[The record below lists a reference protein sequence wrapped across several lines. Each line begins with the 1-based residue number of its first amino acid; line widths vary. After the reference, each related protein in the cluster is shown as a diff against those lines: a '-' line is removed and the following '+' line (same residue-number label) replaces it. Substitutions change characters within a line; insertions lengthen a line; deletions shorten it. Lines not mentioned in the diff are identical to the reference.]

1 MIAKPWKRFHNQI
14 HRCWCRCVKYIDNKI
29 LSIFTY
35 YKIPI
40 NFNLLSVKQL
50 ITIILASLL
59 TTGLISGVRYGGILQ
74 PLELESFDRM
84 MRLHSD
90 NIPDPRLLIIEITEA
105 DIQAQQ
111 KWPFSDEILAKALAK
126 LQEYQPRVIGFD
138 IYRDVPQP
146 PGNLQIVE
154 QFQADNIIAIQQI
167 GVVDPP
173 PSISANQV
181 GFNDLVSDW
190 DNTIRRNLMY
200 VRYDDEDLYS
210 FSVKVSQKYLEFL
223 KNIPIVIQAKPGFMQ
238 IDETIFPTIEY
249 NSGGYQL
256 PSSEVSG
263 RQILINYHTRT
274 IAKTMTITDLLE
286 GKFDPDLVRDKV
298 VLIGTT
304 APSLRDLHPT
314 PFSSGKTTNHLM
326 AGVTIH
332 GYMIS
337 QILQVILAGESLF
350 WFWPIWGEVLWLW
363 LWSFLGG
370 ILVVKLDRPLSLGLL
385 IAIST
390 IALWSICFVL
400 FGHKGWIPLIPPALG
415 LFLTGGIV
423 LAYKVLYGLSYDVL
437 TGLPTRNLL
446 HQKIERLSRHSKN
459 TQIALLFVDIDRFRL
474 INEGFGHAIGDQLL
488 IATTKRL
495 KNALPPHTVL
505 ARVGGDE
512 FAIMMPNI
520 KNVDQAI
527 AMANRLQKTLTEPFY
542 IKDQQVYTTIS
553 IGIAY
558 SNPNPHL
565 IANDLFRDAH
575 TAMYR
580 AKALGNNRYQ
590 VYISTMKSQALR
602 QLQIEA
608 DLREAIKNQE
618 FQLYYQQI
626 IDLKTNQIAGFEALV
641 RWISPRRGFVSP
653 GEFIPVCEESGLII
667 PLGEWILLE
676 GCRQLAIWHQK
687 YCQNPPFMLSINLST
702 RQFSQVNLIEYVDQI
717 LTETGVDR
725 SCIKLEITESAIMD
739 DVDEAIALLEQLKS
753 LGIKLSMD
761 DFGTGYSSLSYLHRF
776 PIDTLKV
783 DQSFVRRM
791 DDSQPNTEIV
801 KTIIMLGHNLNMDIV
816 AEGIETEGNVQTL
829 KNLNCEYGQG
839 YFFSKPLPATAME
852 DLLNK
857 TLYVSGI

>member
-1 MIAKPWKRFHNQI
+1 MPS
-14 HRCWCRCVKYIDNKI
+14 
-29 LSIFTY
+29 L
-35 YKIPI
+35 
-40 NFNLLSVKQL
+40 KQL
-50 ITIILASLL
+50 ITILLASLL
-59 TTGLISGVRYGGILQ
+59 TTGLISGIRSLGILQ

-84 MRLHSD
+84 MRLNSD

-105 DIQAQQ
+105 DIQANQ
-111 KWPFSDEILAKALAK
+111 KWPFSDEILAQALAK

-154 QFQADNIIAIQQI
+154 QFQADNIIAIKQI
-167 GVVDPP
+167 GRVEPP
-173 PSISANQV
+173 PSISVNQV
-181 GFNDLVSDW
+181 GFNDLVTDL

-200 VRYDDEDLYS
+200 VRYDDQELYS
-210 FSVKVSQKYLEFL
+210 FGVKVSQKYLESL
-223 KNIPIVIQAKPGFMQ
+223 KNRPIILEAQPGFLQ
-238 IDETIFPTIEY
+238 IDETIFPTLEY

-256 PSSEVSG
+256 PPSEVGG
-263 RQILINYHTRT
+263 RQILMNYHTQT
-274 IAKTMTITDLLE
+274 IAKTITMTELLE
-286 GKFDPDLVRDKV
+286 GQIDPNLVRDKI
-298 VLIGTT
+298 VLMGTT
-304 APSLRDLHPT
+304 AASLRDLHPT
-314 PFSSGKTTNHLM
+314 PFSAGKTTNHLM
-326 AGVTIH
+326 PGVMIH

-337 QILQVILAGESLF
+337 QILKVILEGESLF
-350 WFWPIWGEVLWLW
+350 WFWPMWGEVLWLW

-370 ILVVKLDRPLSLGLL
+370 IFVVKFDRPLSLGLL
-385 IAIST
+385 MAIST

-400 FGHKGWIPLIPPALG
+400 FGQKGWIPLIPPALG
-415 LFLTGGIV
+415 LLFTGAIV

-437 TGLPTRNLL
+437 TDLPTRNLL
-446 HQKIERLSRHSKN
+446 NQKIQRLSHHSKN

-488 IATTKRL
+488 ISTTKRL
-495 KNALPPHTVL
+495 KKCLPSQVIL

-512 FAIMMPNI
+512 FAVMMPNI
-520 KNVDQAI
+520 QNIDQAI
-527 AMANRLQKTLTEPFY
+527 AMANRLQKTLTAPFY
-542 IKDQQVYTTIS
+542 LNGQQVYTTIS

-558 SNPNPHL
+558 SNQNPHL

-590 VYISTMKSQALR
+590 VYISTMKSQALQ
-602 QLQIEA
+602 QLQLEA

-618 FQLYYQQI
+618 FQLYYQPI

-641 RWISPRRGFVSP
+641 RWISPQRGFVSP
-653 GEFIPVCEESGLII
+653 GEFIPVSEESGLII

-702 RQFSQVNLIEYVDQI
+702 RQFSQVNLIECVDQI

-725 SCIKLEITESAIMD
+725 NCIKLEITESAIMD
-739 DVDEAIALLEQLKS
+739 DVDEAIALLERLKA

-761 DFGTGYSSLSYLHRF
+761 DFGTSYSSLSYWHRF

-801 KTIIMLGHNLNMDIV
+801 KTIIMLGHNLNMDLV
-816 AEGIETEGNVQTL
+816 AEGIEAEGNVQTL

-839 YFFSKPLPATAME
+839 YFFSKPLPVTALE
-852 DLLNK
+852 DLLNR
-857 TLYVSGI
+857 TLYQS